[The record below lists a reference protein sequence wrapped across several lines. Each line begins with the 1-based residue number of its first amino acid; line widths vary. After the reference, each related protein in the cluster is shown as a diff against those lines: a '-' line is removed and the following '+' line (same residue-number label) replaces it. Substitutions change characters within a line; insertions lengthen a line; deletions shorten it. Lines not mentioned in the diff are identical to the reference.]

1 VTLSVLL
8 LPGGSTAWPWASA
21 DRALLERVLAETGV
35 ERTPA
40 RPATAEYLQ
49 VWSEAVRLWLERFL
63 GRHPGLWESVT
74 WGLTVTAWLLVGAAV
89 VLLVLAL
96 VRLAR
101 RRRRAQEKRAEAI
114 TPSVLS
120 PRPDREE
127 WRRKLERCL
136 AAGDLDGALE
146 ALWWWFASSLVAE
159 IDPSWTSQ
167 QLLLEARRPDLGF
180 AAVELDRALY
190 GPRRPGADDVSALRA
205 RLEGSLS

>member
-1 VTLSVLL
+1 VTPVVLL
-8 LPGGSTAWPWASA
+8 LPGGSTVWPSASA

-35 ERTPA
+35 ERAPA
-40 RPATAEYLQ
+40 RPATVEYLQ

-63 GRHPGLWESVT
+63 GRHPGLWENVT

-89 VLLVLAL
+89 ALLVFAI

-101 RRRRAQEKRAEAI
+101 RRRRAQEKTVVAI
-114 TPSVLS
+114 APSVLS

-127 WRRKLERCL
+127 WRRELERRL

-146 ALWWWFASSLVAE
+146 ALWWWFAASLVRE

-190 GPRRPGADDVSALRA
+190 GPRRPRADDVSALVT
-205 RLEGSLS
+205 RLEASLA

>member
-1 VTLSVLL
+1 VLS
-8 LPGGSTAWPWASA
+8 
-21 DRALLERVLAETGV
+21 ETGV

-49 VWSEAVRLWLERFL
+49 AWSDVLRRWLERFL

-96 VRLAR
+96 ARLLR
-101 RRRRAQEKRAEAI
+101 RRRRAQERPAEEIA
-114 TPSVLS
+114 PSVPS
-120 PRPDREE
+120 ARPNRDG
-127 WRRKLERCL
+127 WRRELERRL

-146 ALWWWFASSLVAE
+146 ALWWWFASSLVRE

-167 QLLLEARRPDLGF
+167 QLLLAARRPDLGF

-190 GPRRPGADDVSALRA
+190 GPRRPRADDVSALRA
-205 RLEGSLS
+205 RLESSLT